1 MSKQRDFL
9 LRAATELGLRVEA
22 NPTIKLPREQHVVAW
37 VRFPDLGTKRG
48 MFVLSST
55 LSTGVMEELL
65 SRGFPASFLPEPGAG
80 EAFDLDRYK
89 ILFQEWGWASPAK
102 RPAWMAG

>member
-9 LRAATELGLRVEA
+9 LRAATELGLRVETD
-22 NPTIKLPREQHVVAW
+22 PTIQLSHEQHVVAW
-37 VRFPDLGTKRG
+37 VRFLDLGTKSG

-65 SRGFPASFLPEPGAG
+65 SRGFPTSFLPEPDAG
-80 EAFDLDRYK
+80 EAFDIDRYRS
-89 ILFQEWGWASPAK
+89 LFEEWGWASHDT
-102 RPAWMAG
+102 RPSWMRG